1 MNEIVKIQKS
11 GKELAI
17 VIPKEICERLSFKE
31 GLEIDIEPYNC
42 DGEFGARI
50 KLKK

>member
-1 MNEIVKIQKS
+1 MSEIVKIQKI
-11 GKELAI
+11 GKELTI

-31 GLEIDIEPYNC
+31 GSEIEIEPYNNS
-42 DGEFGARI
+42 GEFGARI